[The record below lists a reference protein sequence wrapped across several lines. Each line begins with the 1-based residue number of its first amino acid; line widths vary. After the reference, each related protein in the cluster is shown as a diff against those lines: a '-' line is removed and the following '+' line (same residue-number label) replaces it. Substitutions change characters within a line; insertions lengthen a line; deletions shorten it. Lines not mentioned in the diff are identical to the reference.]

1 MEIRAAQHQDK
12 EVIAA
17 IWLTSSV
24 DAHKQADEAF
34 WVKRYKQVYHEIL
47 PAARLYLAWQDD
59 GVESFLGL
67 SEADELLFLNTACCF
82 RKKGHASALL
92 EQAKSLCKTGL
103 TATVYE
109 ENAHGIAFLE
119 KRGFVRSAAA
129 EDEQGRSM
137 ICMKWDK

>member
-34 WVKRYKQVYHEIL
+34 SVKRYKQVYHEIL

-67 SEADELLFLNTACCF
+67 SEADELLFLNTACTLS
-82 RKKGHASALL
+82 RL
-92 EQAKSLCKTGL
+92 
-103 TATVYE
+103 
-109 ENAHGIAFLE
+109 
-119 KRGFVRSAAA
+119 
-129 EDEQGRSM
+129 
-137 ICMKWDK
+137 